1 MNTVVEKMHGT
12 MPAKS
17 GEGGQE
23 LKCSLIYALYY
34 MHMPLPPSPEKGE
47 KRIGLPELYLSAH
60 NHNNDFFLNVFPR
73 ENEQHF
79 KI

>member
-23 LKCSLIYALYY
+23 LKCSLIYALSY
-34 MHMPLPPSPEKGE
+34 MHIPLPPSSEKGE
-47 KRIGLPELYLSAH
+47 KRIGLSELYVSTH
-60 NHNNDFFLNVFPR
+60 NHNNDFFLECLPM
-73 ENEQHF
+73 
-79 KI
+79 